1 MYEYLRG
8 VNDRAGEKL
17 QVIVVDNDVPESM
30 KEFVRL
36 ALTDNDRLIP
46 VPPIIEDEEPG
57 TDEAPEDT
65 GD

>member
-36 ALTDNDRLIP
+36 ALTDDDRLIR
-46 VPPIIEDEEPG
+46 VPPISEDE
-57 TDEAPEDT
+57 
-65 GD
+65 